1 MFGMGWSEILL
12 IGIVGVL
19 VFGPDKLPEFV
30 RQSARLIRTV
40 RRMAQDAKDDLG
52 RELGHDLSR
61 LDLRDL
67 DPREVVRRTILE
79 DSPPAMPPAKEPET
93 CHRWTLTRPEPAV
106 AEGCLLHKRRKMPKL
121 VRLGRVVLGHGELAF
136 GAPRPKTSSD
146 LWSAGR
152 YCSDAQASTAAN
164 RSSTTSS

>member
-19 VFGPDKLPEFV
+19 VFGPDKLPEFA

-52 RELGHDLSR
+52 RELGHDLSG
-61 LDLRDL
+61 LDLKDL

-79 DSPPAMPPAKEPET
+79 DSPPAIPPAKAPE
-93 CHRWTLTRPEPAV
+93 L
-106 AEGCLLHKRRKMPKL
+106 
-121 VRLGRVVLGHGELAF
+121 
-136 GAPRPKTSSD
+136 PR
-146 LWSAGR
+146 AGDVPPMDP
-152 YCSDAQASTAAN
+152 DAT
-164 RSSTTSS
+164 

>member
-19 VFGPDKLPEFV
+19 VFGPDKLPEFA

-40 RRMAQDAKDDLG
+40 RRMAQDAKNDLG
-52 RELGHDLSR
+52 RELGHDLSG

-79 DSPPAMPPAKEPET
+79 DSPTAIPPAKPPE
-93 CHRWTLTRPEPAV
+93 L
-106 AEGCLLHKRRKMPKL
+106 
-121 VRLGRVVLGHGELAF
+121 
-136 GAPRPKTSSD
+136 PR
-146 LWSAGR
+146 AGDVPPMDP
-152 YCSDAQASTAAN
+152 DAT
-164 RSSTTSS
+164 

>member
-19 VFGPDKLPEFV
+19 VFGPDKLPEFA

-52 RELGHDLSR
+52 RELGQDLSR
-61 LDLRDL
+61 LELRDL

-79 DSPPAMPPAKEPET
+79 DSPRSVPPQQAPE
-93 CHRWTLTRPEPAV
+93 L
-106 AEGCLLHKRRKMPKL
+106 
-121 VRLGRVVLGHGELAF
+121 
-136 GAPRPKTSSD
+136 PRAGD
-146 LWSAGR
+146 LPPVDP
-152 YCSDAQASTAAN
+152 DAT
-164 RSSTTSS
+164 

>member
-19 VFGPDKLPEFV
+19 VFA

-52 RELGHDLSR
+52 RELGRDLSG
-61 LDLRDL
+61 LDLKDL

-79 DSPPAMPPAKEPET
+79 DSPPAIPPAKA
-93 CHRWTLTRPEPAV
+93 PEPPRA
-106 AEGCLLHKRRKMPKL
+106 
-121 VRLGRVVLGHGELAF
+121 GEV
-136 GAPRPKTSSD
+136 PPMD
-146 LWSAGR
+146 P
-152 YCSDAQASTAAN
+152 DAT
-164 RSSTTSS
+164 

>member
-19 VFGPDKLPEFV
+19 VFGPDKLPEFA

-52 RELGHDLSR
+52 RELGHDLSG
-61 LDLRDL
+61 LDLKDL

-79 DSPPAMPPAKEPET
+79 DSPPAIPRAKAPELPHAGDVPPMDP
-93 CHRWTLTRPEPAV
+93 
-106 AEGCLLHKRRKMPKL
+106 
-121 VRLGRVVLGHGELAF
+121 
-136 GAPRPKTSSD
+136 
-146 LWSAGR
+146 
-152 YCSDAQASTAAN
+152 DAT
-164 RSSTTSS
+164 

>member
-19 VFGPDKLPEFV
+19 VFGPDKLPEFA

-52 RELGHDLSR
+52 RELGRDLSG
-61 LDLRDL
+61 LDLKDL

-79 DSPPAMPPAKEPET
+79 DSPPPIPPSKAPE
-93 CHRWTLTRPEPAV
+93 L
-106 AEGCLLHKRRKMPKL
+106 
-121 VRLGRVVLGHGELAF
+121 
-136 GAPRPKTSSD
+136 PRAGD
-146 LWSAGR
+146 LPPMDP
-152 YCSDAQASTAAN
+152 DAT
-164 RSSTTSS
+164 